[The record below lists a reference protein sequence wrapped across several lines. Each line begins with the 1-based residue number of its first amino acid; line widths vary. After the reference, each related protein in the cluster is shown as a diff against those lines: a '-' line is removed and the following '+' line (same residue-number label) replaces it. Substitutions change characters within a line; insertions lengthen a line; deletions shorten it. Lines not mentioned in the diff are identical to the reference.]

1 MKLRPLGGELFHA
14 DRRTDMTKLIVAFRN
29 FAYAPKTGCTVAE
42 GISCR
47 SLTAETWVQSQASP
61 CGIYGG
67 ITSTGMGIPLSTSAS
82 HPQYNSASDP

>member
-1 MKLRPLGGELFHA
+1 MKIRPVGAELFHA
-14 DRRTDMTKLIVAFRN
+14 DGRTDMTKLIVAFRN
-29 FAYAPKTGCTVAE
+29 FVDAPKIGCTMAV

-67 ITSTGMGIPLSTSAS
+67 ITSTGTGFYLTTSAF
-82 HPQYNSASDP
+82 HPQYNSASAL